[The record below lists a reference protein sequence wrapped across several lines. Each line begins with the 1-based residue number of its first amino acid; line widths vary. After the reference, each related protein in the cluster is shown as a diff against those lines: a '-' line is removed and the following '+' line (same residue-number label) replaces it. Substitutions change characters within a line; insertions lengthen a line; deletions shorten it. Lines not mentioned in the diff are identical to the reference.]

1 MIEMMFDKME
11 SSIEG
16 IKKKFYGVCTG
27 RVIDIL
33 DPLSLGRV
41 QVQLPFIDSV
51 DLSPW
56 ARVASPMAGPL
67 HGIYMIPNPGEDVL
81 VAFEQG
87 DVNAPYVIGS
97 LWSAM
102 NPPPLPSPAPQIRL
116 IKTLAQNQIMITEA
130 PPSIMIQVETTGQTI
145 LISPTGIQIIS
156 GDNVI
161 NLGPPTGPPMAQM
174 IAGANVI
181 NMTPDGITV
190 TSAGN
195 LTVTANGILNLVG
208 AEVNIVGG
216 MVNIN

>member
-1 MIEMMFDKME
+1 MIESIFEKME
-11 SSIEG
+11 TSIEG

-27 RVIDIL
+27 RVINIL
-33 DPLSLGRV
+33 DPLMLGRV
-41 QVQLPFIDSV
+41 QVQLPFIDSL

-56 ARVASPMAGPL
+56 ARVATPMAGPL

-102 NPPPLPSPAPQIRL
+102 NPPPLPSPVPQIRL
-116 IKTLAQNQIMITEA
+116 IKTLAQNQIMITEV

-145 LISPTGIQIIS
+145 LISPAGIQILS
-156 GDNVI
+156 GVNVI
-161 NLGPPTGPPMAQM
+161 NLGPPTGPPMVQVT
-174 IAGANVI
+174 AGSNVV

-195 LTVTANGILNLVG
+195 LTVSAAGVLNLVG
-208 AEVNIVGG
+208 SVVNITGG
-216 MVNIN
+216 LVNIN

>member
-1 MIEMMFDKME
+1 VIESIFEKIE
-11 SSIEG
+11 VSIEG

-33 DPLSLGRV
+33 DPLMLGRV
-41 QVQLPFIDSV
+41 QVQLPFIDSL

-56 ARVASPMAGPL
+56 ARIAAPMAGPL
-67 HGIYMIPNPGEDVL
+67 HGFYMIPNIGEDVL

-87 DVNAPYVIGS
+87 DVNAPYVLGS

-102 NPPPLPSPAPQIRL
+102 NPPPLPSPVPQIRL
-116 IKTLAQNQIMITEA
+116 IKTLAQNQIMITEV

-145 LISPTGIQIIS
+145 LISPAGIQLLS
-156 GDNVI
+156 GANIV
-161 NLGPPTGPPMAQM
+161 NLGPPTGPPMIQLT
-174 IAGANVI
+174 AGSDIV

-190 TSAGN
+190 TSGGNVTITASGMMN
-195 LTVTANGILNLVG
+195 LTGSV
-208 AEVNIVGG
+208 VNITGG

>member
-1 MIEMMFDKME
+1 MIENLFEKME
-11 SSIEG
+11 VSIES

-27 RVIDIL
+27 RVINIL
-33 DPLSLGRV
+33 DPLMLGRV
-41 QVQLPFIDSV
+41 QVQLPFIDSL

-67 HGIYMIPNPGEDVL
+67 HGFYMIPNPGEDVL

-102 NPPPLPSPAPQIRL
+102 NPPPLPSPVPQIRL
-116 IKTLAQNQIMITEA
+116 IKTLAQNQIMITEV
-130 PPSIMIQVETTGQTI
+130 PPSITIQVLSTGQTI
-145 LISPTGIQIIS
+145 LISPAGIQILS
-156 GDNVI
+156 GANVI
-161 NLGPPTGPPMAQM
+161 NLGPPTGPPMIQLM
-174 IAGANVI
+174 AGGDVV

-190 TSAGN
+190 TSGGN
-195 LTVTANGILNLVG
+195 
-208 AEVNIVGG
+208 VNITGAVISLTGAVVNISGG

>member
-1 MIEMMFDKME
+1 MIEFAFDKME
-11 SSIEG
+11 ASIES

-27 RVIDIL
+27 RVINVL
-33 DPLSLGRV
+33 DPLMLGRV
-41 QVQLPFIDSV
+41 QVQLPFIDSL

-67 HGIYMIPNPGEDVL
+67 HGIYMIPNPGVDVL

-102 NPPPLPSPAPQIRL
+102 NPPPLPSPVPQIRL
-116 IKTLAQNQIMITEA
+116 IKTLAQNQIMITEV

-145 LISPTGIQIIS
+145 LISPAGIQILS
-156 GDNVI
+156 GANVI
-161 NLGPPTGPPMAQM
+161 NLGPPTGPPMIQM
-174 IAGANVI
+174 TAGSNVV

-195 LTVTANGILNLVG
+195 LTVSAAGVLNLVG
-208 AEVNIVGG
+208 SVVNITGG

>member
-1 MIEMMFDKME
+1 MIESMLEKLE

-16 IKKKFYGVCTG
+16 IKRKFYGVCTG
-27 RVIDIL
+27 RVINVL
-33 DPLSLGRV
+33 DPLMLGRV
-41 QVQLPFIDSV
+41 QVQLPFIDSL

-102 NPPPLPSPAPQIRL
+102 NPPPLPSPVPQIRL

-145 LISPTGIQIIS
+145 LISPAGIQILS
-156 GDNVI
+156 GTNVI
-161 NLGPPTGPPMAQM
+161 NLGPPEGPPMVQVT
-174 IAGANVI
+174 AGSNVL
-181 NMTPDGITV
+181 NMTPDGITI

-195 LTVTANGILNLVG
+195 LTVTAAGVLNLVG
-208 AEVNIVGG
+208 AEVNITGA

>member
-1 MIEMMFDKME
+1 VIESIFEKIE
-11 SSIEG
+11 VSIEG

-33 DPLSLGRV
+33 DPLMLGRV
-41 QVQLPFIDSV
+41 QVQLPFIDSL

-56 ARVASPMAGPL
+56 ARIAAPMAGPL
-67 HGIYMIPNPGEDVL
+67 HGFYMIPNIGEDVL

-87 DVNAPYVIGS
+87 DVNAPYVLGS

-102 NPPPLPSPAPQIRL
+102 NPPPLPSPVPQIRL
-116 IKTLAQNQIMITEA
+116 IKTLAQNQIMITEV

-145 LISPTGIQIIS
+145 LISPTGIQLLS
-156 GDNVI
+156 GANIV
-161 NLGPPTGPPMAQM
+161 NLGPPTGPPMIQLT
-174 IAGANVI
+174 AGSDIV

-190 TSAGN
+190 TSGGNVTITASGMMN
-195 LTVTANGILNLVG
+195 LTGSV
-208 AEVNIVGG
+208 VNITGG

>member
-1 MIEMMFDKME
+1 VIESLMEQME

-27 RVIDIL
+27 RVINIL
-33 DPLSLGRV
+33 DPLMLGRV
-41 QVQLPFIDSV
+41 QVQLPFIDSL

-87 DVNAPYVIGS
+87 DVNVPYVIGS

-102 NPPPLPSPAPQIRL
+102 NPPPLPSPVPQIRL
-116 IKTLAQNQIMITEA
+116 IKTLAQNQIMITEV

-145 LISPTGIQIIS
+145 LISPAGIQILS
-156 GDNVI
+156 GGNVI
-161 NLGPPTGPPMAQM
+161 NLGPPTGPPMVQVT
-174 IAGANVI
+174 AGSNVI
-181 NMTPDGITV
+181 NMTPDGVTI

-195 LTVTANGILNLVG
+195 LNLTASGILNLVG
-208 AEVNIVGG
+208 SVVNITGG

>member
-1 MIEMMFDKME
+1 VIESIFEKIE
-11 SSIEG
+11 VSIEG

-33 DPLSLGRV
+33 DPLMLGRV
-41 QVQLPFIDSV
+41 QVQLPFIDSL

-56 ARVASPMAGPL
+56 ARIAAPMAGPL
-67 HGIYMIPNPGEDVL
+67 HGFYMIPNIGEDVL

-87 DVNAPYVIGS
+87 DVNAPYVLGS

-102 NPPPLPSPAPQIRL
+102 NPPPLPSPVPQIRL
-116 IKTLAQNQIMITEA
+116 IKTLAQNQIMITEV

-145 LISPTGIQIIS
+145 LISPAGIQLLS
-156 GDNVI
+156 GANIV
-161 NLGPPTGPPMAQM
+161 NLGPPTEPPMIQLT
-174 IAGANVI
+174 AGSDIV

-190 TSAGN
+190 TSGGNVTITASGMMN
-195 LTVTANGILNLVG
+195 LTGSV
-208 AEVNIVGG
+208 VNITGG

>member
-1 MIEMMFDKME
+1 MIESIFEKME
-11 SSIEG
+11 VSIDG

-27 RVIDIL
+27 RVINIL
-33 DPLSLGRV
+33 DPLLLGRV
-41 QVQLPFIDSV
+41 QVQLPFIDSL

-67 HGIYMIPNPGEDVL
+67 HGFYMIPNPGEDVL

-102 NPPPLPSPAPQIRL
+102 NPPPLPSPVPQIRL
-116 IKTLAQNQIMITEA
+116 IKTLAQNQIMITEV

-145 LISPTGIQIIS
+145 LISPAGIQILS
-156 GDNVI
+156 GVNVI
-161 NLGPPTGPPMAQM
+161 NLGPPTGPPMIQM
-174 IAGANVI
+174 TAGSNVV

-195 LTVTANGILNLVG
+195 LTVSAAGVLNLVG
-208 AEVNIVGG
+208 SVVNITGG
-216 MVNIN
+216 LVNIN

>member
-116 IKTLAQNQIMITEA
+116 IKTLAQNQIMITQA